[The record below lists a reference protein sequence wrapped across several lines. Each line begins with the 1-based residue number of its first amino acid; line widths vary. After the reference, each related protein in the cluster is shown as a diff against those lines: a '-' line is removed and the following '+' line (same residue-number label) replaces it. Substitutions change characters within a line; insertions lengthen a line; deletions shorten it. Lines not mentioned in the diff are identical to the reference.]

1 MNGLR
6 ALPVALL
13 GGACVLAGCNGGQ
26 AISPDEATVA
36 SLRAARMGQTVVVE
50 VGLGRLPVSVRVVTL
65 GLKLA
70 DGTVVPPGT
79 VSLARSPAGKVV
91 ASPRLDF
98 VFADSGVRCLA
109 SAHPD
114 RWLVVTFDLGRRSG
128 VDGSLFSLV
137 LGDPDAPGARRMGI
151 TTAVSVRDGSPSLFA
166 CIALGDSVEAAGLP
180 RRGRPPEASFRF
192 DEQPSPETLASCVP
206 IRPAIARARPGSADG
221 RLLAFAPPRR

>member
-26 AISPDEATVA
+26 AISPDEATAA

-151 TTAVSVRDGSPSLFA
+151 TLSL
-166 CIALGDSVEAAGLP
+166 IH
-180 RRGRPPEASFRF
+180 
-192 DEQPSPETLASCVP
+192 
-206 IRPAIARARPGSADG
+206 I
-221 RLLAFAPPRR
+221 